1 MKRYDYFKFLV
12 IVLMLIFMTG
22 CGTSIFTTPS
32 EPVIN
37 SFTADPLTITAGG
50 SSTLS
55 WDVSD
60 ATSVSIDHG
69 VGSSLALI
77 SSATVSPT
85 VTTTYTLTA
94 TNAAGTV
101 TATAQVV
108 VTTEPSVEKP
118 DLVITG
124 INKTETASGYKISYT
139 IKNQGTADAGTSASR
154 LLANGVYKGSDTVPS
169 IAAGASVERQFTWIY
184 NPTTP
189 RIKVYTDVA
198 HTVDESN
205 EDNNNLEVT
214 FAVEKVYDF
223 VDNASSASWMGYPP
237 SISLTFGVIDNPDG
251 FACYRT
257 NIKMEDGITYSKV
270 LETHPKWVDTG
281 LIQGAYTSMYSEY
294 KVKSGEHFF
303 AQVGLL
309 QNANAGNVK
318 FRVMIRL
325 EGGTNIWIAAVN
337 DSYDDTIKTIDV
349 PLQAYVGKKA
359 DFVLEVQANGSSAQD
374 WATWVE
380 AKIIR

>member
-12 IVLMLIFMTG
+12 IILMLIFITG
-22 CGTSIFTTPS
+22 CTSIITTPS

-37 SFTADPLTITAGG
+37 SFTADPLTITTGE

-55 WDVSD
+55 WDVSN
-60 ATSVSIDHG
+60 ATSLSIDHE

-77 SSATVSPT
+77 SSASVSPT
-85 VTTTYTLTA
+85 ATTTYTLTA
-94 TNAAGTV
+94 INATGTV
-101 TATAQVV
+101 TAMVQVV

-124 INKTETASGYKISYT
+124 INKTETTSGYKISYT

-154 LLANGVYKGSDTVPS
+154 LLANGVYEGSDTVPS
-169 IAAGASVERQFTWIY
+169 IAAGASVDRQFTWIY

-214 FAVEKVYDF
+214 FEVEEVYDF
-223 VDNASSASWMGYPP
+223 IDNAGSAIWVGSPP
-237 SISLTFGVIDNPDG
+237 YTSLTFDDFNNPNG

-270 LETHPKWVDTG
+270 LETHPKWVDDG
-281 LIQGAYTSMYSEY
+281 LIYGVYMYPVGYEV
-294 KVKSGEHFF
+294 KVGEHFF

-309 QNANAGNVK
+309 QGAGAGKVK
-318 FRVMIRL
+318 FYVIIRL
-325 EGGTNIWIAAVN
+325 EGGEETTIAEVK
-337 DSYDDTIKTIDV
+337 DSYDGTIKTIDV
-349 PLQAYVGKKA
+349 PLQAYVGKRVL
-359 DFVLEVQANGSSAQD
+359 FRLEVRANGSSAQD
-374 WATWVE
+374 WAAWVE